1 MMGLL
6 DGYLGVLRLELDNLH
21 GEATPPGDVAALV
34 VSRSRLT
41 RKPPVAPGRA
51 ARMPAPRLE
60 AVSAGAAA
68 GVLAGLA
75 GAAAMAAA
83 SKGEQLVTHRPD
95 SYVPAHTLGRLLGLP
110 DRDADRWGR
119 NMAMHYGSGALGGAV
134 RGVMSAAN
142 LRGPVASL
150 MHTNL
155 RLSLDQTLENLT
167 GAGAPPWT
175 WPRDELAIDLTHKAL
190 YSFVT
195 GAICDAVIRPA
206 RGSSAER
213 RAWGR
218 RRKGHA

>member
-1 MMGLL
+1 MPS
-6 DGYLGVLRLELDNLH
+6 DRLH
-21 GEATPPGDVAALV
+21 
-34 VSRSRLT
+34 
-41 RKPPVAPGRA
+41 
-51 ARMPAPRLE
+51 

-68 GVLAGLA
+68 GAVAGLA

-83 SKGEQLVTHRPD
+83 SKAEQLVTHRPD

-110 DRDADRWGR
+110 DPDADRWAR
-119 NMAMHYGSGALGGAV
+119 NMAMHYASGALGGAV

-142 LRGPVASL
+142 LRGPLASL

-175 WPRDELAIDLTHKAL
+175 WPRDELAIDVSHKAL

-195 GAICDAVIRPA
+195 GALSDALVRPA
-206 RGSSAER
+206 RGSSAQR
-213 RAWGR
+213 RALGE